1 MIVKTTFPLLLL
13 TIVRGNYT
21 INDIARNIYIE
32 EESKIHLYHETWRLI
47 VGINMTNNRER
58 ISAIDKTI
66 SIAEQ
71 ACIKKCLPQYEIELI
86 RRRYNRLISRNYIL
100 TKLLGK
106 QRNKRGLDNF
116 VRDISK
122 KLFGTLN
129 EGDIAQINSE
139 FDNLYRDNK
148 NIASILTNHTKI
160 LKLILD

>member
-21 INDIARNIYIE
+21 INHIEGNIYIG

-66 SIAEQ
+66 SIVEQ

-86 RRRYNRLISRNYIL
+86 RKRYNRLISQNYIL
-100 TKLLGK
+100 TKLLRK
-106 QRNKRGLDNF
+106 QRNKRGLANF
-116 VRDISK
+116 VGDISK
-122 KLFGTLN
+122 TLFGTLN
-129 EGDIAQINSE
+129 EGDIAQINSQ

-160 LKLILD
+160 NTRNG